1 MLLTIIAFLIVLSLL
16 VLIHE
21 LGHFLLA
28 KKFGIRVD
36 EFGFGLP
43 PRIWGIKKGGTI
55 YSINWLPI
63 GGFVKLYGEEEAEIT
78 EGRAKRGKTPSD
90 TFFAKPKWQRSL
102 VLIAGVVMN
111 FLLAGVIFYLFLFLS
126 NFKTELPL
134 YFDHH
139 FFGVNQTEKTEL
151 IIGQVV
157 AKSPAEKA
165 GIKPL
170 SKVLS
175 VNGQEIKTEKEFLD
189 IVNKNKGQKITM
201 SLQDLNTLAEYS
213 IEAIPRAS
221 PPANEGPLG
230 ISFGPT
236 KTAVLDFKTPGQKIF
251 SGVTYSLNLLFYNL
265 EVIGKLIAISFQEK
279 TAAPVGEAVS
289 GPTGIYAIFEQLVKI
304 PNVKDKLLQLLNFVG
319 LISISL
325 AFFNILP
332 FPALDGGRL
341 FFVGIEAV
349 TRKRIKP
356 EIERW
361 ANQIGMAILLGLIVL
376 VTINDFRRLFGK

>member
-1 MLLTIIAFLIVLSLL
+1 MLLTIIGFLIVLSLL
-16 VLIHE
+16 VLVHE

-43 PRIWGIKKGGTI
+43 PRMLGVKRGETV

-63 GGFVKLYGEEEAEIT
+63 GGFVKLYGEEIAE
-78 EGRAKRGKTPSD
+78 ERGFKRGKTPPGA
-90 TFFAKPKWQRSL
+90 FFAKPKWQRSL

-134 YFDHH
+134 YFDHQ

-151 IIGQVV
+151 IIGEVTPN
-157 AKSPAEKA
+157 SPAEKA
-165 GIKPL
+165 GIKPF

-175 VNGQEIKTEKEFLD
+175 VNGQEIKTEQAFLD
-189 IVNKNKGQKITM
+189 IVNDNKGKTITM
-201 SLQDLNTLAEYS
+201 SLQDLSTLAQYS
-213 IEAIPRAS
+213 IEAIPRVS
-221 PPANEGPLG
+221 PPAGEGSLG
-230 ISFGPT
+230 IRFGPT

-304 PNVKDKLLQLLNFVG
+304 PNVKDKFLQLLNFVG

-356 EIERW
+356 EIEQL

-376 VTINDFRRLFGK
+376 VTINDLRRLFGK